1 MTTGSGAPPS
11 IHSRPVHP
19 PPVHPRAVHRDGRGT
34 VLFVTHSG
42 DRVGPPMILL
52 DLLRWLAAN
61 TDVRF
66 EVLLWSTGALRADFE
81 ALAPVHD
88 VDDLRGGRLVAWLG
102 QVGGTLG
109 ARLAGWLGDVRLRWL
124 LWRIPRLRTVVV
136 VSVGPND
143 YLRHLRPRRPRVITM
158 ALELGLQLV
167 HLDDNGGR
175 LRHETDLFVAGVG
188 AVRDALVELG
198 VAPERIALAREF
210 VNTAPPPPVREI
222 GRDELGMPDD
232 AVVVG
237 SAGVMEWRKAPE
249 LFVQVAHAAHALAPD
264 LPLHFV
270 WIGGD
275 DQGYAARLADEVER
289 VGLSGRVHFPGRQS
303 NPWDWFR
310 LFDLFVLTSREDA
323 FPLVCLENASVG
335 NPVVCFDTGG
345 MPEFVG
351 ADECGAVVPFPD
363 VEAMAQRVVELAVD
377 CGERRRRG
385 ALGRERVR
393 ARYDVSVCA
402 PLWYE
407 AMEPLLP

>member
-1 MTTGSGAPPS
+1 
-11 IHSRPVHP
+11 
-19 PPVHPRAVHRDGRGT
+19 
-34 VLFVTHSG
+34 VLFCTHSG

-52 DLLRWLAAN
+52 DLLKWISAN

-66 EVLLWSTGALRADFE
+66 EVLLWSTGALRPEFE

-88 VDDLRGGRLVAWLG
+88 ADELRDWRLPTLVGRAG
-102 QVGGTLG
+102 PLG
-109 ARLAGWLGDVRLRWL
+109 ARLARWLGDLRLRWS
-124 LWRIPRLRTVVV
+124 LWRIPALRTVVV
-136 VSVGPND
+136 VSIGPND
-143 YLRHLRPRRPRVITM
+143 YLRLLKPLRPRVVTM

-175 LRHETDLFVAGVG
+175 LRHETDRFVAGMPVI
-188 AVRDALVELG
+188 RDALVQQFG
-198 VAPERIALAREF
+198 IAPERIEVAREF
-210 VNTAPPPPVREI
+210 VNTSPPPVVREVH
-222 GRDELGMPDD
+222 REELGIPDD

-249 LFVQVAHAAHALAPD
+249 YFVQIAKAAEAQAPD

-275 DQGYAARLADEVER
+275 DQGYQARLADEVAR
-289 VGLSGRVHFPGRQS
+289 AGFAGRVHFPGRQS

-310 LFDLFVLTSREDA
+310 MFDLFVLTSREDA

-345 MPEFVG
+345 MPDFVG
-351 ADECGAVVPFPD
+351 PDECGAVAPFPD
-363 VEAMAQRVVELAVD
+363 VEAMAARVVELARD
-377 CGERRRRG
+377 AEERRRRG
-385 ALGRERVR
+385 TLGEARVR
-393 ARYDVSVCA
+393 ERYDVSVCA

-407 AMEPLLP
+407 AMEPLFP

>member
-1 MTTGSGAPPS
+1 MTTGRAARPS
-11 IHSRPVHP
+11 LHSRPVDQP
-19 PPVHPRAVHRDGRGT
+19 DRGT
-34 VLFVTHSG
+34 VLFITHSG

-52 DLLRWLAAN
+52 DLLRWIAAN

-66 EVLLWSTGALRADFE
+66 EVLLWRGGELEAEFA

-88 VDDLRGGRLVAWLG
+88 VDRIRSWAPARALDRLGPPGRR
-102 QVGGTLG
+102 LG
-109 ARLAGWLGDVRLRWL
+109 AALRELRLRAL
-124 LWRIPRLRTVVV
+124 LWRVPRLRTVVI

-143 YLRHLRPRRPRVITM
+143 YLRYVRPRRTRVVTL

-167 HLDDNGGR
+167 HLDDHGGR
-175 LRHETDLFVAGVG
+175 LRHETDRFIAGVQ
-188 AVRDALVELG
+188 VTRDALVELG
-198 VAPERIALAREF
+198 VPPERIALAREF

-222 GRDELGMPDD
+222 DRSELGIPDD

-249 LFVQVAHAAHALAPD
+249 LFVQIARAAMAAAPEV
-264 LPLHFV
+264 PLHFV

-275 DQGYAARLADEVER
+275 DQGYAARLADEIAR
-289 VGLSGRVHFPGRQS
+289 AGLSGRVHFPGRQS

-310 LFDLFVLTSREDA
+310 MFDLFLMTSREDA

-335 NPVVCFDTGG
+335 NPVVCFDAGG

-351 ADECGAVVPFPD
+351 DDECGAVVPFPD
-363 VEAMAQRVVELAVD
+363 VELMAQRVVELAVD
-377 CGERRRRG
+377 HDERRRRG
-385 ALGRERVR
+385 QLGSERVR
-393 ARYDVSVCA
+393 EVYDVAVCA
-402 PLWYE
+402 PLWYH

>member
-1 MTTGSGAPPS
+1 MSGGGAARPS
-11 IHSRPVHP
+11 LHSPAVD
-19 PPVHPRAVHRDGRGT
+19 PRGRGT
-34 VLFVTHSG
+34 VLFCTHSG

-52 DLLRWLAAN
+52 DLLTWISAN

-66 EVLLWSTGALRADFE
+66 EVLLWSTGALRPEFE

-88 VDDLRGGRLVAWLG
+88 ADDLRWRPLAALAERIEGSGLRGPAAGRAAAALRG
-102 QVGGTLG
+102 
-109 ARLAGWLGDVRLRWL
+109 LADLPLRWS
-124 LWRIPRLRTVVV
+124 LWRIRGLRTVVV
-136 VSVGPND
+136 VSIGPND
-143 YLRHLRPRRPRVITM
+143 YLRLLRPRRPRVVTM

-167 HLDDNGGR
+167 HLDDHAGR
-175 LRHETDLFVAGVG
+175 LRHETDRFVAGMPVI
-188 AVRDALVELG
+188 REALIEDFG
-198 VAPERIALAREF
+198 IAPERVEVAREF
-210 VNTAPPPPVREI
+210 VNTTPPPPVAEVRRE
-222 GRDELGMPDD
+222 DLGIPDD

-249 LFVQVAHAAHALAPD
+249 YFVQLAKAAEAQAPD
-264 LPLHFV
+264 VPLHFV

-275 DQGYAARLADEVER
+275 DQGYAARLADEVAR
-289 VGLSGRVHFPGRQS
+289 AGLGGRVHFPGRQS

-351 ADECGAVVPFPD
+351 PDECGAVAPFPD
-363 VEAMAQRVVELAVD
+363 VEAMAARVVELARD
-377 CGERRRRG
+377 ADERRRRG
-385 ALGRERVR
+385 DLGTTRVQE
-393 ARYDVSVCA
+393 RYDVSVCA

-407 AMEPLLP
+407 AMEPLFP